1 MMGGGSAQYSW
12 YNVLKEVNQIQMS
25 DKTDWGVVQEH
36 YVD

>member
-25 DKTDWGVVQEH
+25 GTTDWGVVQEH